1 MADSPPTTERTND
14 GRPNVTGLQDNQTG
28 TDDRRLR
35 RGTIGVAGMLFM
47 VVAATA
53 PLTAMASNF
62 ALSIGVGAGIGTL
75 GWILVVAALL
85 FVFTAGY
92 VVLSRHVV
100 NAGAYFAFMGYGL
113 GRTAGAATAFVAGIA
128 YNMATIAMVAAT
140 GYFAKVAVGS
150 YLGLDLAWYWYTLAA
165 LAVVWAA
172 GHFGVS
178 IASRLA
184 TAICVVQFALV
195 GALIVAVLLRRA
207 DSFTLDGLSP
217 NAMFSGNFALTL
229 VFSLL
234 SFASY
239 EAAAI
244 YGEECDAPATSIR
257 KATYTA
263 LALLVA
269 LFFVATW
276 SLIAAFDDVTA
287 VAAADPGA
295 LVTVAANQYLG
306 EWAGTLIAVCIV
318 LAFLAAATAF
328 HNMAAR
334 YHFSLSRAGLL
345 PAPLSRV
352 HHRYGTPASA
362 TRLQIA
368 RSLAVVVVFAIGGL
382 DPLLNLF
389 PSVSGV
395 TSLATIYVMAG
406 CCLSV
411 IVASL
416 RGTVSGSR
424 WSTRIAPAVAGVG
437 LLVVGGII
445 VANYQDVTGSDSP
458 YIAAM
463 PLILVVGAAYGA
475 FAIRRNPDV
484 RLENYLTE

>member
-1 MADSPPTTERTND
+1 M
-14 GRPNVTGLQDNQTG
+14 TGLQDDQTGPKTSTQTDTQTG
-28 TDDRRLR
+28 TDSRRLR
-35 RGTIGVAGMLFM
+35 RGTIGVFGMLFM

-62 ALSIGVGAGIGTL
+62 ALSIGAGAGTGTL

-92 VVLSRHVV
+92 TVLSRHVV

-113 GRTAGAATAFVAGIA
+113 GRTVGAATAFIAGIA
-128 YNMATIAMVAAT
+128 YNLATIAMLAAT
-140 GYFAKVAVGS
+140 GYFAQLAAGP
-150 YLGLDLAWYWYTLAA
+150 YLSLDIAWYWYTLAA

-178 IASRLA
+178 IASRIA
-184 TAICVVQFALV
+184 TAICIVQVVLV
-195 GALIVAVLLRRA
+195 GVLVIAVLLRRA
-207 DSFTLDGLSP
+207 DSFSLDGLTP

-229 VFSLL
+229 VFCLL

-244 YGEECDAPATSIR
+244 YGEECEAPATSIR
-257 KATYTA
+257 RATYAA
-263 LALLVA
+263 LALLVT
-269 LFFVATW
+269 LFFVTTW

-287 VAAADPGA
+287 VAGADPGA
-295 LVTVAANQYLG
+295 LVTLAANEYLG
-306 EWAGTLIAVCIV
+306 EWAGSLIAVCIV
-318 LAFLAAATAF
+318 FAFLAAATAF

-345 PAPLSRV
+345 PARLSRV
-352 HHRYGTPASA
+352 HHRYGTPANA
-362 TRLQIA
+362 TGLQITLSA
-368 RSLAVVVVFAIGGL
+368 AVIVLFAIGGL

-411 IVASL
+411 IVASV
-416 RGTVSGSR
+416 RGTVSGSL
-424 WSTRIAPAVAGVG
+424 WSTRIAPAISGIG

-445 VANYQDVTGSDSP
+445 VANYPDVTGSDSP

-475 FAIRRNPDV
+475 FAMRRDPDLK
-484 RLENYLTE
+484 LENYLTE

>member
-1 MADSPPTTERTND
+1 M
-14 GRPNVTGLQDNQTG
+14 TGLEDTRTST
-28 TDDRRLR
+28 TDRQLR
-35 RGTIGVAGMLFM
+35 RGTIGVVGMLFM
-47 VVAATA
+47 VIAGTA

-62 ALSIGVGAGIGTL
+62 ALSIGIGAGIGTL

-100 NAGAYFAFMGYGL
+100 NAGAYFAFMAYGL
-113 GRTAGAATAFVAGIA
+113 GRTVGAATAFIAGIA

-140 GYFAKVAVGS
+140 GYFAKVTVS
-150 YLGLDLAWYWYTLAA
+150 QYLSLDLAWYWYTLAA

-178 IASRLA
+178 IAARLA
-184 TAICVVQFALV
+184 TAICIAQFALV
-195 GALIVAVLLRRA
+195 GALIIAVLLRRSG
-207 DSFTLDGLSP
+207 SFTLDGLSP
-217 NAMFSGNFALTL
+217 DSMFSGNFALTL
-229 VFSLL
+229 VFCLL

-244 YGEECDAPATSIR
+244 YGEECEAPAKSIR
-257 KATYTA
+257 TATYLA
-263 LALLVA
+263 LGLLVA

-276 SLIAAFDDVTA
+276 SFIAAFDDVTA
-287 VAAADPGA
+287 LAAADPGA
-295 LVTVAANQYLG
+295 LVTAAADEYLG
-306 EWAGTLIAVCIV
+306 EWAGSLIAVCIV
-318 LAFLAAATAF
+318 LSFLAAATAF

-345 PAPLSRV
+345 PTRLARI
-352 HHRYGTPASA
+352 HHRYGTPANA
-362 TRLQIA
+362 TQLQVVLSLSVIA
-368 RSLAVVVVFAIGGL
+368 LFAVAGL

-389 PSVSGV
+389 PTVSGV

-411 IVASL
+411 IVSSL
-416 RGTVSGSR
+416 RGTVSGSM
-424 WSTRIAPAVAGVG
+424 WSTRIAPAIAGTG
-437 LLVVGGII
+437 LLIVGGII
-445 VANYQDVTGSDSP
+445 VANYEDVTGSDSP
-458 YIAAM
+458 YIVAM

-475 FAIRRNPDV
+475 FAIRRSPDI